1 MIEEHFFSGYCFQA
15 DQARMVDAE
24 FEDGKLIEADCLYE
38 TCLYREKCE
47 IGKKITEAIKKD
59 ID

>member
-1 MIEEHFFSGYCFQA
+1 MTEECFFSGYCFQA

-38 TCLYREKCE
+38 TCLHREKCE
-47 IGKKITEAIKKD
+47 IGKKITETIQK
-59 ID
+59 